1 MVDFET
7 ALLRL
12 RKSAE
17 NFRPEKNNSG
27 CIRQFIQPLS
37 RINLIEWLGNID
49 YYPKFFWT
57 NRSRSQVWA
66 TVGCTFEIATEQFP
80 DFYKAFRKIK
90 DILDISSTGIRFW
103 GGMRFDADSPVSAEW
118 EHLGK
123 YRFVLPAI
131 EIRQDKNSSVLIYN
145 YMSDRKLDP
154 IDYIFDFLS
163 RLESRPVQAN
173 QIGNKILLHRDE
185 PGFERWE
192 EMVKES
198 LDCMDN
204 KRFNKIV
211 LARRSLFRFERNID
225 SFLLLK
231 KLCPAYLN
239 SFCFL
244 FQFNRNFTFLGI
256 TPEELY
262 SRSGLHIFC
271 DAIAGTALR
280 GDSDEEDQR
289 LGTELLSSDKNVRE
303 HRWVVQALENSL
315 NNLCGRWDKLN
326 EEELLKLTYI
336 QHIVTR
342 FQGNLK
348 SQISDADI
356 IREMH
361 PTPAVAGFPR
371 EVSLKY
377 ISRLEKFDRGWYAG
391 PVGWLSREEARF
403 AVALRSALIN
413 QKEFLTFAGAGIV
426 KGSQSDREWEE
437 IENKLLNYTR
447 LFDKL

>member
-7 ALLRL
+7 ALRRL
-12 RKSAE
+12 YKSAE
-17 NFRPEKNNSG
+17 NFRSEKENSG
-27 CIRQFIQPLS
+27 RIRQFIQPLS
-37 RINLIEWLGNID
+37 RLNLIEWLRNID

-57 NRSRSQVWA
+57 DRSRSQIWA
-66 TVGCTFEIATEQFP
+66 TVGCMLDITTERCP
-80 DFYKAFRKIK
+80 DFYSAFRKIK
-90 DILDISSTGIRFW
+90 EILDISCTGIRWW
-103 GGMRFDADSPVSAEW
+103 GGMRFDAESSVSGEW
-118 EHLGK
+118 EFPGK
-123 YRFVLPAI
+123 FRFVLPAF

-145 YMSDRKLDP
+145 YVSDQKLDP
-154 IDYIFDFLS
+154 IDYLSDIFS
-163 RLESRPVQAN
+163 RLESCPVEAN
-173 QIGNKILLHRDE
+173 QTGNKILHRRDE
-185 PGFERWE
+185 PGFDRWE

-198 LDCMDN
+198 LECMDN
-204 KRFNKIV
+204 KRFDKIV
-211 LARRSLFRFERNID
+211 LARRTLFRFERNID
-225 SFLLLK
+225 SFSLLK

-244 FQFNRNFTFLGI
+244 FQFNRNFTFMGI

-262 SRSGLHIFC
+262 SRSGRHIFC

-280 GDSDEEDQR
+280 GNSDEEDQY
-289 LGTELLSSDKNVRE
+289 LGTELLRSDKNIRE

-315 NNLCGRWDKLN
+315 NNLCGQWNKLN

-336 QHIVTR
+336 QHIITR
-342 FQGNLK
+342 FQGSLK
-348 SQISDADI
+348 KGMTDADI

-403 AVALRSALIN
+403 AVALRSALLN
-413 QKEFLTFAGAGIV
+413 RNEFLTYAGAGIV
-426 KGSQSDREWEE
+426 KGSRPDREWEE

-447 LFDKL
+447 LFEKL